1 MKRIIFFLFAGISLV
16 LAGCSQNTYS
26 RLRDQE
32 DRLIANYISRNE
44 LVILSE
50 EPDENHVWGEKEY
63 YKVRRYDNFYF
74 HLIERGD
81 SIRVDSISPTET
93 DTVNQ
98 KIVSNDVIV
107 VRYKK
112 FGLTEIADT
121 MSYWT
126 TLDEAYPMEFHQG
139 NTSDCECVAWH
150 AAVQLMKYPNS
161 QCEIIVPSKLGFAD
175 DQTTVTPYVYIMK
188 IKVKH

>member
-121 MSYWT
+121 MSY
-126 TLDEAYPMEFHQG
+126 
-139 NTSDCECVAWH
+139 
-150 AAVQLMKYPNS
+150 
-161 QCEIIVPSKLGFAD
+161 
-175 DQTTVTPYVYIMK
+175 
-188 IKVKH
+188 